1 MDYQEHLPQEGIP
14 ENNNQN
20 KSDNISPDQP
30 ASNQI
35 QGSLIQDKEV
45 QNKEAQD
52 PLIQDKEIKDN
63 EAQDSEISEITTNS
77 SDQESSGLHDFVGM
91 MGLELDE
98 QDPVS
103 AFHHH
108 GKSGEGD
115 RAPEFSFRGNTL
127 EAEVI
132 EEGDGGFFNQECNPE
147 KNRTLVG
154 ISGNGLAKAAVVI
167 GGILVIIGGGAT
179 FFYGQIPK
187 DKVAKV
193 QKAKIPADEKVT
205 AAESAA
211 IKAQQSESATKAELA
226 LSKQKDSLDEANK
239 NDANKNDSTKAAA
252 DNKPTIDSTMPAAG
266 NPVANKTNPNN
277 STPVRAASS
286 SPSVPVV
293 PVLRPASTDRLA
305 SSIPVSQ
312 PAKPKPIKENLV
324 SNNSIAAAWLPSS
337 LVSKP
342 APAQLPSS
350 LPAKPAPAIKAPG
363 STGSD
368 IARVNPSQTAVS
380 RSSNQSSAK
389 NSYNST
395 SFPIADSGKKT
406 ASLPVLPSV
415 KSGSRLPIQPLPTPG
430 LARSEPPSDSTNPK
444 NIPNSFSLP
453 VADPTLVANATI
465 PNEDNGTKSSAK
477 PLSEYLNS
485 KSAPPLSPLNSV
497 RPQLQVVTIPGSTAT
512 PYGNGFTA
520 SESPPPLHNPSTGAD
535 SLSLASG
542 IRSAQGTTIK
552 PTLPAVSD
560 VRSDNNIIAN
570 SGLRSLAD
578 GINQLQGNVIKTFN
592 GNTSP
597 VNQVVIASQLQPAAN
612 QQNNGISNPPGLL
625 SLAAGLRMVQELP
638 INGKSFQVASANIN
652 DPDSPNSISARPA
665 FKNSQLIALK
675 SAEKTDK
682 AGKVDT
688 MKPLGN
694 TSNIAKSILV
704 GTSAK
709 GSTLTPILW
718 NGGASSSAKFII
730 KLDEAISDN
739 SGQMALP
746 SGSQLVVIAKT
757 VSNSLALADLEV
769 ISVVINGTEYTAP
782 IGAITVRDDNNG
794 LLIGEDYFRRNEQT
808 ASRDFLSVITG
819 AASSVGQALNRP
831 TSTFSFNG
839 LGGSTTVSNQ
849 GRDLL
854 GAALE
859 GGFRDLP
866 AIWTQRNQQALQEI
880 ASKPNVYQ
888 IPKGKAVRI
897 FINRTIDF

>member
-1 MDYQEHLPQEGIP
+1 MDYQDSDHIPQNSSP
-14 ENNNQN
+14 ENN
-20 KSDNISPDQP
+20 SPENSAPENSASPSHLAGDQVQD
-30 ASNQI
+30 SQI
-35 QGSLIQDKEV
+35 QDSEV
-45 QNKEAQD
+45 
-52 PLIQDKEIKDN
+52 
-63 EAQDSEISEITTNS
+63 QDSEILESIEDS
-77 SDQESSGLHDFVGM
+77 SSQQTPGIHDFVGM
-91 MGLELDE
+91 MGLELDD

-108 GKSGEGD
+108 DKPREGNYDQGFSGFGKD
-115 RAPEFSFRGNTL
+115 TL

-132 EEGDGGFFNQECNPE
+132 EEGNGGVFKQEFNPE

-154 ISGNGLAKAAVVI
+154 LSGNGLAKAAVVV
-167 GGILVIIGGGAT
+167 GGTLAIFGGGAT
-179 FFYGQIPK
+179 FYYGQIPK
-187 DKVAKV
+187 DKVAAV
-193 QKAKIPADEKVT
+193 QKAKTPADEKVN

-211 IKAQQSESATKAELA
+211 TKAQQSESDTKAELA
-226 LSKQKDSLDEANK
+226 LSKQKDSLDQ
-239 NDANKNDSTKAAA
+239 ANKNDSAKAAV
-252 DNKPTIDSTMPAAG
+252 DSKPTVSSTTPSSPATIG
-266 NPVANKTNPNN
+266 TSANKSNPNV
-277 STPVRAASS
+277 STPVRSASS

-293 PVLRPASTDRLA
+293 PVLRPASGDRFA
-305 SSIPVSQ
+305 SSTPVSQ

-324 SNNSIAAAWLPSS
+324 SNNSIASARLPSS

-363 STGSD
+363 STGGD
-368 IARVNPSQTAVS
+368 IAHVNPSQTAVS

-389 NSYNST
+389 NSYSST

-406 ASLPVLPSV
+406 AFLPVLPSV
-415 KSGSRLPIQPLPTPG
+415 KSGSKLPIQPLPTPG
-430 LARSEPPSDSTNPK
+430 LARSEPSSDSTNPK

-453 VADPTLVANATI
+453 VDDSTLVANATI
-465 PNEDNGTKSSAK
+465 SNEDNGIKSSAK

-512 PYGNGFTA
+512 PYGNGLTA
-520 SESPPPLHNPSTGAD
+520 SNSPPPHNPSTGAD

-542 IRSAQGTTIK
+542 IRSAQSTTIK
-552 PTLPAVSD
+552 LTLPAISD

-578 GINQLQGNVIKTFN
+578 GINQLQGNVLKTFN

-612 QQNNGISNPPGLL
+612 QQNNDIGNPSGLL

-638 INGKSFQVASANIN
+638 VNGKSFQIASANIN
-652 DPDSPNSISARPA
+652 DPDSLNSISTRPA

-682 AGKVDT
+682 TGKVDI
-688 MKPLGN
+688 MKPLSN

-769 ISVVINGTEYTAP
+769 VSVVINGNEYTAP

-808 ASRDFLSVITG
+808 AGRDFLSVITG

-831 TSTFSFNG
+831 TSSFSFNG

-859 GGFRDLP
+859 GGFKDLP
-866 AIWTQRNQQALQEI
+866 TIWTQRNQQALQEI